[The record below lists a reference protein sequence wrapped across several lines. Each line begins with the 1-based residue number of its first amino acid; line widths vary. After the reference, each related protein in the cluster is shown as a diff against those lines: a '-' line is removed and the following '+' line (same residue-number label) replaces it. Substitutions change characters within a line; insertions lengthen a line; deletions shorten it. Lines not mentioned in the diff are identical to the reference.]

1 MERRFVLIQ
10 KKTQETKLIGLFTRF
25 DSPDLFVI
33 RSTPI
38 SAEAWDTSQAVAI
51 SSILPMGVNGA
62 YPVVNATSK
71 TGWTVMLTAL
81 FGNASTV
88 PYFAQFF
95 SYDGTAVAAN
105 ALPSSLISTTNP
117 NTTSFFASYTAPNWG
132 QYVASSGGIQETT
145 ATFDSNGIVAF
156 QYVPGFTGDPPSY
169 YGLPSLPSSWI
180 TFFTVPIIS
189 NTEQTKSFR
198 ADGVLRVYPDDDFAS
213 IGDGLDLGNFAV
225 STGNGLAHHFTGD
238 TIRLITQNFISGRN
252 TYDSLVARLTGTHF
266 ELVETKE
273 RFYRFPSVPS
283 GWSLIDLKI
292 DPY

>member
-1 MERRFVLIQ
+1 MWIQ
-10 KKTQETKLIGLFTRF
+10 GAVPVEPQETKLIGLFTRF

-71 TGWTVMLTAL
+71 TAWTVMLTA
-81 FGNASTV
+81 FSGNASTV

-95 SYDGTAVAAN
+95 SYDGNTVAAN
-105 ALPSSLISTTNP
+105 ALSSSLISTTNP
-117 NTTSFFASYTAPNWG
+117 NSTSFFASYTAPNWG
-132 QYVASSGGIQETT
+132 QYVVFFAGVEETR
-145 ATFDSNGIVAF
+145 ATFDSNGIVDF
-156 QYVPGFTGDPPSY
+156 QYVPQGTGNVPDG
-169 YGLPSLPSSWI
+169 YGLPSTPSQWGGS
-180 TFFTVPIIS
+180 VPIIS

-198 ADGVLRVYPDDDFAS
+198 ADGVLVVFPDDAFAS

-238 TIRLITQNFISGRN
+238 TIRLITQNFISGIN